1 MAEFSEKG
9 FEAARMEDIA
19 RRAGISKAGVYLYFR
34 SKEGLLTALIKAK
47 VAPLAQ
53 QVRAMAA
60 AGATDPLGALRRI
73 ASMAAH
79 QLQDA
84 KVLAVPRL
92 VIAVSG
98 RFPRIAEDY
107 RREVAEVA
115 RGALIELIE
124 AAIEQGRIRAVDPV
138 AAARAFIGPLF
149 FEGMWTHV
157 LRGESAEGGP
167 GRLIDSHFDILLN
180 GLEHRA

>member
-1 MAEFSEKG
+1 
-9 FEAARMEDIA
+9 MEDIA
-19 RRAGISKAGVYLYFR
+19 RRAGISKAGIYLYFK
-34 SKEGLLTALIKAK
+34 SKEALLTALIKAK

-53 QVRAMAA
+53 QVQAMAS
-60 AGATDPLGALRRI
+60 AGAADPLATMRRI

-79 QLQDA
+79 QLQDP

-107 RREVAEVA
+107 RREVAQIA
-115 RGALIELIE
+115 REALVKLIG
-124 AAIEQGRIRAVDPV
+124 AAIEQGLIREVDPV
-138 AAARAFIGPLF
+138 AVARAFIGPLF

-167 GRLIDSHFDILLN
+167 EHLIDSHFDILLN